1 MNKLANTRLKT
12 NAQNLRKQMTKEER
26 RLWYNF
32 LKELPITINRQK
44 VVGKYILDFY
54 CASAHIAIEL
64 DGSQHYTDEG
74 FEYDG
79 NRDDFLKDQGI
90 KVLRYSN
97 YEVNNHF
104 SVVCE
109 DIWNNIFGE
118 GTVSEQS
125 AGI

>member
-125 AGI
+125 AEI